1 MADLFV
7 AYDNFFD
14 SATLAGGSWEGTLPL
29 ANLQK
34 QQPSTVARTT
44 NDAEASTILTIDLG
58 ARKSINVVS
67 LIHHNLSN
75 AATWQI
81 QIGNDSGYTTNLVD
95 TGAVDV
101 VDATEA
107 FGELQWG
114 AFTWGGKPTNAVLAT
129 FRPIAFYYSATP
141 VLARYVKIIISDT
154 SNGDNYVEFG
164 RVYVA
169 AAFTPANNIAYG
181 LETSF
186 VDNSRSVIS
195 RGGQVYVDTVPKRR
209 RFGFRFHYMDED
221 EAFTEA
227 NEIQRLKGL
236 SGDVLMAIDVDDATH
251 RMRQSCYGRLAD
263 LQPLT
268 AETTGHFAMD
278 MAIEELI

>member
-1 MADLFV
+1 MSNLFV
-7 AYDNFFD
+7 AYNNFFD

-44 NDAEASTILTIDLG
+44 NDATGSTQLTINLG

-81 QIGNDSGYTTNLVD
+81 QIGNDSGYSTNLVD

-114 AFTWGGKPTNAVLAT
+114 KFTWGGKPTNAALAT
-129 FRPIAFYYSATP
+129 FRPIAFYYTATP
-141 VLARYVKIIISDT
+141 VLAQYVKILISDT
-154 SNGDNYVEFG
+154 ANDDEYIEAG
-164 RVYVA
+164 RCYVA
-169 AAFTPANNIAYG
+169 AAFTPANNVAYG

-221 EAFTEA
+221 EAFSQA

-236 SGDVLMAIDVDDATH
+236 SGDVLMAIDVDDTTH
-251 RMRQSCYGRLAD
+251 RMRQSCYGRLAT

-268 AETTGHFAMD
+268 AETTGQFSMD

>member
-7 AYDNFFD
+7 AYDNFLD
-14 SATLAGGSWEGTLPL
+14 NATLAGGSWEGTLPL
-29 ANLQK
+29 TNLQK

-44 NDAEASTILTIDLG
+44 NDSAGSTVLTINLG
-58 ARKSINVVS
+58 ARKPINVVS

-75 AATWQI
+75 AATWRI
-81 QIGNDSGYTTNLVD
+81 QIGNDSGYSTNLVD

-114 AFTWGGKPTNAVLAT
+114 EFIWGGKPASAVLAT

-141 VLARYVKIIISDT
+141 VLAQYVRIEV
-154 SNGDNYVEFG
+154 GDNANSDGYIQAG
-164 RVYVA
+164 RCYVA
-169 AAFTPANNIAYG
+169 AAFTPANNVAYG

-221 EAFTEA
+221 EAYSQA

-236 SGDVLMAIDVDDATH
+236 SGDVLMAIDVDDTTH
-251 RMRQSCYGRLAD
+251 RMRQSCYGRLAT

-268 AETTGHFAMD
+268 AETTGQFSMD

>member
-1 MADLFV
+1 MRWIGAAIIGVWSMLGSAAADDHYIKIECQPIGFGHSKLFG
-7 AYDNFFD
+7 
-14 SATLAGGSWEGTLPL
+14 SATFTFDIQKKTAHGPMQFFQPMLP
-29 ANLQK
+29 ATFSDGRIEWVQK
-34 QQPSTVARTT
+34 IYP
-44 NDAEASTILTIDLG
+44 ASKDHFKYI
-58 ARKSINVVS
+58 
-67 LIHHNLSN
+67 
-75 AATWQI
+75 
-81 QIGNDSGYTTNLVD
+81 VD

-114 AFTWGGKPTNAVLAT
+114 EFTWGGKPTDAVLAT
-129 FRPIAFYYSATP
+129 FRPIAFFYSATP
-141 VLARYVKIIISDT
+141 VLARYVKIIISDA
-154 SNGDNYVEFG
+154 SNSDNYVQVG
-164 RVYVA
+164 RAYVA
-169 AAFTPANNIAYG
+169 AAFTPTNNVAYG

-221 EAFTEA
+221 EAFSEA

-236 SGDVLMAIDVDDATH
+236 SGDVLMAIDVDDTTH
-251 RMRQSCYGRLAD
+251 RMRQSCYGRLAT

-268 AETTGHFAMD
+268 AETTGQFSMD

>member
-34 QQPSTVARTT
+34 QQPSTVARST
-44 NDAEASTILTIDLG
+44 NDDAASTVMTIDLG
-58 ARKSINVVS
+58 ARKTINVVS
-67 LIHHNLSN
+67 LIHHNFSN
-75 AATWQI
+75 DATWQI
-81 QIGNDSGYTTNLVD
+81 QIGNDSGYSTNIVD

-114 AFTWGGKPTNAVLAT
+114 EFTWGGKPTDAVLAT

-141 VLARYVKIIISDT
+141 ILAQHVKIIISDA
-154 SNGDNYVEFG
+154 SNSDNYVQVG
-164 RVYVA
+164 RAYVA
-169 AAFTPANNIAYG
+169 AAFTPTNNVAYG

-221 EAFTEA
+221 EAFSEA

-236 SGDVLMAIDVDDATH
+236 SGDVLMAIDVDDTTH
-251 RMRQSCYGRLAD
+251 RMRQSCYGRLAT

-268 AETTGHFAMD
+268 AETTGQFSMD